1 MLSRRTRINKYVPR
15 KGLTPLQEVASIE
28 LKQRKVRRQL
38 IDLELERE
46 KFLLIVRLTGASL
59 YRTIV
64 EQRHDKQPTEFQE
77 LARLEITKRE
87 LFARAE

>member
-1 MLSRRTRINKYVPR
+1 MLSRRTRINKYVSR
-15 KGLTPLQEVASIE
+15 KGLTPLQEVAWIE
-28 LKQRKVRRQL
+28 LKKRKVTREL

-64 EQRHDKQPTEFQE
+64 EQR
-77 LARLEITKRE
+77 
-87 LFARAE
+87 